1 MSTKHTN
8 HTKND
13 KGIVVRMSIG
23 VNNAPVAVLKFKLP
37 DSLKPSPLNLIL
49 KPLSTGFPELE
60 KKDIYFETID
70 FDAY

>member
-1 MSTKHTN
+1 
-8 HTKND
+8 
-13 KGIVVRMSIG
+13 MSIG